1 MNESPR
7 PSRAWAEMSKVGL
20 ERSNSQLCGLE
31 WGGIRCESCESCCSS
46 KGTAVGKELSTSK
59 IGISPDVMD
68 VDKSEGDKIGEGGI
82 SSRRAMRL
90 GDDGGGRIDWLSL
103 VAITMLICTANLVS
117 QKRGNLG

>member
-1 MNESPR
+1 M
-7 PSRAWAEMSKVGL
+7 
-20 ERSNSQLCGLE
+20 
-31 WGGIRCESCESCCSS
+31 
-46 KGTAVGKELSTSK
+46 
-59 IGISPDVMD
+59 GISPDVMD

>member
-7 PSRAWAEMSKVGL
+7 PSRAWAEMSKVDL
-20 ERSNSQLCGLE
+20 ERSNSQLRGLG
-31 WGGIRCESCESCCSS
+31 WGGIRCESCCSS

-90 GDDGGGRIDWLSL
+90 GDDGGGRIVDWLSL
-103 VAITMLICTANLVS
+103 VAIMLICTANLVS